1 MSILFKILSIA
12 IDLLKYIVFTAL
24 IRFGLVGSSYYGS
37 SSQFKFFFSI
47 PKNFVAENVLVYYKE
62 KSHLFLAIA

>member
-1 MSILFKILSIA
+1 MNSIRINFE
-12 IDLLKYIVFTAL
+12 
-24 IRFGLVGSSYYGS
+24 GSYFGS
-37 SSQFKFFFSI
+37 SSQFKFFSI